1 MAPPLAG
8 SKTCDPKCRSDARPI
23 NAAVSMGNAIS
34 TSTEVTRMPQVK
46 IGSRHIVMP
55 GARMQITVV
64 IMLTPPRM
72 VPRPD
77 TARPMIHRSPPTPGE
92 FSARESGVYAV
103 QPKAAAPL
111 GVKKPDVEMIAQK
124 KYSQYENEFS
134 RGNATSGAPICSGST
149 KLANPKTTAVA

>member
-8 SKTCDPKCRSDARPI
+8 SNTWDPKCRSDAKPS
-23 NAAVSMGNAIS
+23 NAAVSTGNATR
-34 TSTEVTRMPQVK
+34 TSTEVTRIAQVK
-46 IGSRHIVMP
+46 IGTRHIVMP

-92 FSARESGVYAV
+92 FTDTDSGAYAV
-103 QPKAAAPL
+103 QPNAAAPL
-111 GVKKPDVEMIAQK
+111 GVKNPAFAMIAPK
-124 KYSQYENEFS
+124 KYSQ
-134 RGNATSGAPICSGST
+134 
-149 KLANPKTTAVA
+149 